1 MWCSNCV
8 VSSSKTL
15 VFCQQRIPQGHPS
28 FLSRCMSFASHS
40 PSICYAFTRR
50 RINNCIFYRLFLSA
64 QALQESHR
72 SLGKRGH
79 CHEAVSIRTRTNYSL
94 IVSLQVHCNDYGCIH
109 SFWVIRVMTY
119 KGHQLRFFVKIGV
132 RSCRKLDKLFQIRV
146 KLSQTLSDKME
157 NHRSDGNAHG
167 KSTAIRFYS
176 NLSQSVSI
184 LAYFQNQK

>member
-1 MWCSNCV
+1 MNPSLSMLPKLLSFIWWRKRYSTDIYLAFTRYPSVIIMWKSGVTQWCGALIALLVAAKRWSF
-8 VSSSKTL
+8 VSSAFLKDIRLFL
-15 VFCQQRIPQGHPS
+15 VLAYHLHATP
-28 FLSRCMSFASHS
+28 

-50 RINNCIFYRLFLSA
+50 GINNCIFYRLFLSA

-119 KGHQLRFFVKIGV
+119 KGH
-132 RSCRKLDKLFQIRV
+132 
-146 KLSQTLSDKME
+146 
-157 NHRSDGNAHG
+157 
-167 KSTAIRFYS
+167 
-176 NLSQSVSI
+176 
-184 LAYFQNQK
+184 

>member
-1 MWCSNCV
+1 MYPSLSILPKLLNFIWWRKRYSTDIYLAFTRYPSVIIMWKSEVTQWCGASNCI

-28 FLSRCMSFASHS
+28 FLSRCISFASHS

-119 KGHQLRFFVKIGV
+119 KGH
-132 RSCRKLDKLFQIRV
+132 
-146 KLSQTLSDKME
+146 
-157 NHRSDGNAHG
+157 
-167 KSTAIRFYS
+167 
-176 NLSQSVSI
+176 
-184 LAYFQNQK
+184 